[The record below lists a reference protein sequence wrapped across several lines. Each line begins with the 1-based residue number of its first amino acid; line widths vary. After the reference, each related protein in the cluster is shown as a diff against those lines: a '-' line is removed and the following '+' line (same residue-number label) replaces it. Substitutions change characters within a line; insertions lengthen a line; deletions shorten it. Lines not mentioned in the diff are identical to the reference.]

1 MEYEMSDLSTASNLK
16 LQNIKIDLQTR
27 WHNDDRFTH
36 EKITELPTLPFY
48 FSNNTFRN
56 KPAHSQSRFSSD
68 NEIVNTFKQKC
79 RDEGQYWGKT
89 ADAFWGTVET
99 RITYDVTPK
108 RRYRHER
115 DYTLHVWYEQ
125 DLENEIRKAIDKV
138 NAKYVKKFV
147 KHVDD
152 KIQMADPFYAWVKS
166 K

>member
-1 MEYEMSDLSTASNLK
+1 MSDLSTAPNLK
-16 LQNIKIDLQTR
+16 MQNIKIDLQTR
-27 WHNDDRFTH
+27 WRNDDRFTH
-36 EKITELPTLPFY
+36 EKFTELPTLPFY
-48 FSNNTFRN
+48 FSNNTFRH
-56 KPAHSQSRFSSD
+56 KPAYSQSRFASD

-79 RDEGQYWGKT
+79 RDEGYYWGKT

-108 RRYRHER
+108 KRYRNER
-115 DYTLHVWYEQ
+115 DYALNVWYEQ

>member
-1 MEYEMSDLSTASNLK
+1 MCDLITASNLK
-16 LQNIKIDLQTR
+16 LQNIKIDLQTKGSY
-27 WHNDDRFTH
+27 DDRFTH

-48 FSNNTFRN
+48 FSNNTFRH
-56 KPAHSQSRFSSD
+56 KPTHSQSRFSSND
-68 NEIVNTFKQKC
+68 EIVNTFKQKC
-79 RDEGQYWGKT
+79 RDEGNYWGKT

-99 RITYDVTPK
+99 RITYHTTTK
-108 RRYRHER
+108 RRIRDER
-115 DYTLHVWYEQ
+115 EHSLHIWYEQ

-147 KHVDD
+147 NHIDN